1 LQRSVEEKREGGMR
15 ERKLKIERK
24 RVAEEEKTKEK
35 RENTVY

>member
-1 LQRSVEEKREGGMR
+1 MR

-24 RVAEEEKTKEK
+24 RVAEEEKRKEK